1 MINRFEQNESEW
13 HLYNIKLDPGETK
26 DLMNELP
33 DLFAEMLL
41 DYEVWEEAND
51 VLPMPEGYN
60 RGRAIFRGGFN

>member
-1 MINRFEQNESEW
+1 MGPF
-13 HLYNIKLDPGETK
+13 TK
-26 DLMNELP
+26 KGIARGRTKKQDHVNELP

-60 RGRAIFRGGFN
+60 RGRTIFRGGFN